1 MVQEVRDSR
10 TQRNCVDKF
19 FVEVLHDAFTEIT
32 GTISQFP
39 AVDRKEL
46 YDAAQGLLNVA
57 LRHDT
62 YGVFEK

>member
-1 MVQEVRDSR
+1 MVQEVRDAR

-32 GTISQFP
+32 APISQFP
-39 AVDRKEL
+39 AVDRKER
-46 YDAAQGLLNVA
+46 YDAAQGLLNAA

>member
-1 MVQEVRDSR
+1 MVQEVRDAR

-46 YDAAQGLLNVA
+46 YDAAQGTV
-57 LRHDT
+57 LRN
-62 YGVFEK
+62 